1 MIISPK
7 WAKAIISAVIL
18 TAGLSSV
25 SAKSAIQNLT
35 SRKKAQSVQKTATSG
50 NSGKSSLSAQIPS
63 GLKKHSLGIGVGQTF
78 VAGDFADHGENKI
91 TWDLLYNYSASH
103 SFDLLTNFHLSKHE
117 FRETYSRLL
126 GLTMGIKAK
135 LFQFD
140 AFSPYALG
148 GFGFYSPKVR
158 RRIGDNNTLVESE
171 SKVAFGYN
179 LGVGGDLRLNE
190 IMSVGLLAQYHNPFD
205 IKQDV
210 GSEVEGRYYK
220 LLITTFY
227 TF

>member
-1 MIISPK
+1 MNMLPK
-7 WAKAIISAVIL
+7 WAKVVIPAAL
-18 TAGLSSV
+18 IVAGINTTL
-25 SAKSAIQNLT
+25 AKSSIKNLT
-35 SRKKAQSVQKTATSG
+35 SKKKSKSVERPSDQGSH
-50 NSGKSSLSAQIPS
+50 SSSSHLSSQIPS
-63 GLKKHSLGIGVGQTF
+63 ELKKHSLGIGVGQTF

-103 SFDLLTNFHLSKHE
+103 SFDLLTSFHISKHR
-117 FRETYSRLL
+117 FRQTYSRLM

-140 AFSPYALG
+140 SFSPYALG

-158 RRIGDNNTLVESE
+158 REIDGVLTDSE
-171 SKVAFGYN
+171 SKIAFGYN
-179 LGVGGDLRLNE
+179 IGAGGDLRLNE
-190 IMSVGLLAQYHNPFD
+190 HMSVGLLAQYHNPFD
-205 IKQDV
+205 VKQDI
-210 GSEVEGRYYK
+210 GTEVEGRYYK